1 LATSLHFTKF
11 FCRVHSCEIVEG
23 RAPAGEPRRRRSS
36 ILQFKLPFVGQTRYF
51 SRVGQ
56 LRE

>member
-1 LATSLHFTKF
+1 
-11 FCRVHSCEIVEG
+11 VEG
-23 RAPAGEPRRRRSS
+23 RVPAGEPRRGRNST
-36 ILQFKLPFVGQTRYF
+36 LQFKLPFVGQTRYF

>member
-1 LATSLHFTKF
+1 LAALLHFTKF

-23 RAPAGEPRRRRSS
+23 RAPAGEPRRGRNST
-36 ILQFKLPFVGQTRYF
+36 LQFKLPFVGQTRYF

>member
-1 LATSLHFTKF
+1 LAALLHFTKF
-11 FCRVHSCEIVEG
+11 FCRVHSAKSWRVEVL
-23 RAPAGEPRRRRSS
+23 RESPRRRSS